1 MDLYLDQKELNRLF
15 LNHGV
20 NQNLRVHLNI
30 YLTIDKSKVFKIS
43 QNLLQDE
50 ANSLFTIDDDS
61 MSPDIQIGDKVI
73 LKEISESDLEF
84 GKTYLISTEFDGKTN
99 SDLRKII
106 KPGSLKPGYGI
117 LKPLNPDWAESEVE
131 LDKINIV
138 GKVVSVIKDYN

>member
-1 MDLYLDQKELNRLF
+1 MRPCSKFDCSFILKNVSNQIDNQDTVIEHSKNLTNENGDLLFEMD
-15 LNHGV
+15 
-20 NQNLRVHLNI
+20 
-30 YLTIDKSKVFKIS
+30 
-43 QNLLQDE
+43 DE
-50 ANSLFTIDDDS
+50 S

-73 LKEISESDLEF
+73 LKEITNEDNLEF
-84 GKTYLISTEFDGKTN
+84 GKTYLISTEFEGKTN

-117 LKPLNPDWAESEVE
+117 LKPLKPDWAESEVE

>member
-1 MDLYLDQKELNRLF
+1 LSNLNNLLDSESKDIFKLSDFSNTS
-15 LNHGV
+15 GGD
-20 NQNLRVHLNI
+20 
-30 YLTIDKSKVFKIS
+30 YDIDKSKVFKIS

>member
-1 MDLYLDQKELNRLF
+1 MSNLNNLLDSESKDIFKLSDFSNTS
-15 LNHGV
+15 GGD
-20 NQNLRVHLNI
+20 
-30 YLTIDKSKVFKIS
+30 YDIDKSKVFKIS